1 MEKVIITSADG
12 HAVIPPELWPEYLD
26 KKFHKYLQRL
36 HEDRELFSGSMA
48 HLGGLRVS
56 DEQRPVFDKAG
67 RFDEGQWGLWNHDVR
82 IAEMDR
88 EGIAAEF
95 AFPGDFRSI
104 DLFWNTTNATYAIPA
119 LDAGARAYN
128 RWCSDTFG
136 KSKDRILMIAAPLSG
151 LNIQDVLD
159 EADWLADHGF
169 AGTYTPCYCALPT
182 QVPVFEPYWAP
193 VFAAYAE
200 RGLTLITHAGY
211 GMPQGYMHAEV
222 EAAASENRAAGGDM
236 AALGVRLM
244 TGVFNDH
251 GVFNDLRS
259 RQVLWHFVMGGIFDR
274 HPDLR
279 MMITEVRA
287 DWIPAVLRM
296 MDKVW
301 EANRDKIACKR
312 RPSEY
317 WGVNMIAGLSFMKK
331 SELAMRHEIGVKTMA
346 FGRDYPHTEATWPN
360 TNEYLGDL
368 FQGVPED
375 EGRDILGE
383 NMVRFLGLDRAHL
396 AKIADRIAPTYQELQ
411 ARGAMPEALVK
422 HLDFRC
428 GYSEPAEDGRRL
440 PELEAMLM
448 RDIPRLAAAAAQ
460 LEYQ

>member
-12 HAVIPPELWPEYLD
+12 HAVIPPQLWPEYLD
-26 KKFHKYLQRL
+26 KKYHKYLQRL

-48 HLGGLRVS
+48 HLGTLRVS
-56 DEQRPVFDKAG
+56 DSERPVFDKAG
-67 RFDEGQWGLWNHDVR
+67 RFDEGQWGLWDHDVR

-151 LNIQDVLD
+151 LNLQEVLD

-169 AGTYTPCYCALPT
+169 AGTYTPCYCALPN
-182 QVPVFEPYWAP
+182 QIPVFEPYWDP
-193 VFAAYAE
+193 VFASYAE
-200 RGLTLITHAGY
+200 RNLTLITHAGY

-222 EAAASENRAAGGDM
+222 EAAASENKAEGGDI
-236 AALGVRLM
+236 AALGHKLM

-251 GVFNDLRS
+251 GVFSDLRS
-259 RQVLWHFVMGGIFDR
+259 RQVLWHFIMGGIFDR
-274 HPDLR
+274 HPNLR

-287 DWIPAVLRM
+287 DWIPAVLQM

-331 SELAMRHEIGVKTMA
+331 SELAMRHEIGVKMMA

-383 NMVRFLGLDRAHL
+383 NMVRFLGLDRAYL
-396 AKIADRIAPTYQELQ
+396 ASIAERIAPTYPELL
-411 ARGAMPEALVK
+411 ARGAMPEALVT
-422 HLDFRC
+422 HLNFRC
-428 GYSEPAEDGRRL
+428 GYSEAPEDGRRL

-448 RDIPRLAAAAAQ
+448 RDIPRLAAAVSQ